1 MRFEAMAIWDARSDL
16 TTKHFYARGNSDSRE
31 VKSISVVVQYAS
43 ASLSWSRGK
52 ADDTGTYRRTQAA
65 VWPENISKKILHRAG
80 TAAAISLITVGQYV
94 GNNRTTG
101 GKDGS

>member
-1 MRFEAMAIWDARSDL
+1 MRFEATAIWDARSDR

-31 VKSISVVVQYAS
+31 VKSTSVVVQYAS
-43 ASLSWSRGK
+43 ASLSWSRGN

-65 VWPENISKKILHRAG
+65 VWPENISKKFLHRAG